1 MTAHSTTTASARS
14 NAGHGPDQAAQVW
27 LLGVL
32 LLVAFTISV
41 VHYTDNVVNI
51 ADYPRTTSIP
61 NPEGWFV
68 GLMWVPFTASA
79 LAGFVWFRRE
89 GPSNRA
95 LLSLA
100 FYSGS
105 GLIGAVH
112 YAGVGALGMPWWR
125 HTHIIADVLSG
136 AAIFTFVLVAA
147 LRR

>member
-1 MTAHSTTTASARS
+1 MTAHPTTASPSRS
-14 NAGHGPDQAAQVW
+14 TTHLGASHDAQVVRLGI
-27 LLGVL
+27 LLA
-32 LLVAFTISV
+32 VAFVISL

-51 ADYPRTTSIP
+51 ADYPRTSSIP

-68 GLMWVPFTASA
+68 ALMWFPFTAA
-79 LAGFVWFRRE
+79 AIAGFVRFRRD
-89 GPSNRA
+89 GPTMSA
-95 LLSLA
+95 LLLLA

-112 YAGVGALGMPWWR
+112 YAGADALGMPWWR
-125 HTHIIADVLSG
+125 HLHIVADVISG